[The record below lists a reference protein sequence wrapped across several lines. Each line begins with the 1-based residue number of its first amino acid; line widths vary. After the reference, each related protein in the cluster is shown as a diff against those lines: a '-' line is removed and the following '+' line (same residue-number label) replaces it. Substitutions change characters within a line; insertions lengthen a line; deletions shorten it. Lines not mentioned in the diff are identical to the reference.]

1 MLASIL
7 KVHDAVCG
15 VEPSIGVSKGRA
27 SFGLFS
33 LGRSRHPAGEAA
45 SLTRKLTEVT
55 ALCQSTNSLGYSPL
69 TPVKGK
75 RPLGLT
81 QELKS
86 VVIIARASRREPALC
101 RRSFY
106 LALSLIVLGS
116 WRVDNTCAST
126 HDFYKGKTVR
136 ILVGASAGGAF
147 DAWGRMVGR
156 HLGKQIPG
164 NPVVVVENVTGAGG
178 LILANQVYKTN
189 KPDGLTIATFN
200 GGLLM
205 GQILARPGI
214 EFDARRFEYLGVPA
228 KFDSV
233 CAFSKASG
241 ITSFEKWKTSKTPV
255 KVGGTAPGSNLV
267 DIPKVLM
274 AVFGLP
280 TQIITGY
287 KGFAEIRLAVDGGEL
302 AGACGGWDGLKLL
315 WGKQIEAGD
324 VVAIMQT
331 RSQPLTDLP
340 KVPLVMDFAGSDDD
354 RQLIEL
360 GIQFPALLSLTYA
373 LPPGTPKDRVQLLR
387 KAFLDTLASPDMIA
401 DVQRARL
408 NVDAASGEALQK
420 TVDRLFTLTPV
431 MASRLKEI
439 LK

>member
-1 MLASIL
+1 MLRWIICVASIYIMLAAWSI
-7 KVHDAVCG
+7 D
-15 VEPSIGVSKGRA
+15 
-27 SFGLFS
+27 
-33 LGRSRHPAGEAA
+33 
-45 SLTRKLTEVT
+45 
-55 ALCQSTNSLGYSPL
+55 
-69 TPVKGK
+69 
-75 RPLGLT
+75 
-81 QELKS
+81 
-86 VVIIARASRREPALC
+86 
-101 RRSFY
+101 
-106 LALSLIVLGS
+106 GS
-116 WRVDNTCAST
+116 GAST

-147 DAWGRMVGR
+147 DTWGRMVGR

-189 KPDGLTIATFN
+189 RPDGLTIATFN

-205 GQILARPGI
+205 GQILGRPGI
-214 EFDARRFEYLGVPA
+214 EFDARKFEYLGVPA

-241 ITSFEKWKTSKTPV
+241 ISSFEKWKTSKTPV

-315 WGKQIEAGD
+315 WGRQIEAGD
-324 VVAIMQT
+324 VVAIVQT
-331 RSQPLTDLP
+331 RSQPLADLP
-340 KVPLVMDFAGSDDD
+340 KVPLVMDFATNDDD
-354 RQLIEL
+354 RQLIEV
-360 GIQFPALLSLTYA
+360 GIQFPALLSLAYA
-373 LPPGTPKDRVQLLR
+373 LPPATPKDRVQLLR
-387 KAFLDTLASPDMIA
+387 KAFIDTLASPDMFA

-408 NVDAASGEALQK
+408 VADPATGEELQK
-420 TVDRLFTLTPV
+420 IIDRLFKLPPAV
-431 MASRLKEI
+431 AGRLKEI

>member
-1 MLASIL
+1 M
-7 KVHDAVCG
+7 
-15 VEPSIGVSKGRA
+15 GRR
-27 SFGLFS
+27 FVLF
-33 LGRSRHPAGEAA
+33 LLVAAA
-45 SLTRKLTEVT
+45 SVT
-55 ALCQSTNSLGYSPL
+55 IVAND
-69 TPVKGK
+69 V
-75 RPLGLT
+75 
-81 QELKS
+81 
-86 VVIIARASRREPALC
+86 
-101 RRSFY
+101 
-106 LALSLIVLGS
+106 LA
-116 WRVDNTCAST
+116 TT
-126 HDFYKGKTVR
+126 HDFYTGKTVR

-147 DAWGRMVGR
+147 DTWGRMVGR

-178 LILANQVYKTN
+178 LILANQFFKTT
-189 KPDGLTIATFN
+189 KPDGMTLATFN

-205 GQILARPGI
+205 GQMLGRPGI
-214 EFDARRFEYLGVPA
+214 EFDARKFEYLGVPT

-241 ITSFEKWKTSKTPV
+241 ITSFERWKTAKAPV

-302 AGACGGWDGLKLL
+302 GGACGGWDGIKLL

-324 VVAIMQT
+324 VTVVMQT
-331 RSQPLTDLP
+331 KAQPLADLP
-340 KVPLVMDFAGSDDD
+340 KVPLVMDLVSNDDD
-354 RQLIEL
+354 RQLIEV
-360 GIQFPALLSLTYA
+360 GIQFPALLGLTYV
-373 LPPGTPKDRVQLLR
+373 LPPGTPKNHVQILR
-387 KAFLDTLASPDMIA
+387 KAFMDTLASPDFLA

-408 NVDAASGEALQK
+408 VTDAATGEEMQK
-420 TVDRLFTLTPV
+420 TVERLFSLRPAV
-431 MASRLKEI
+431 ANRLKEI

>member
-1 MLASIL
+1 MFRKNICHVIVITCFAVSI
-7 KVHDAVCG
+7 
-15 VEPSIGVSKGRA
+15 VEN
-27 SFGLFS
+27 
-33 LGRSRHPAGEAA
+33 
-45 SLTRKLTEVT
+45 
-55 ALCQSTNSLGYSPL
+55 AL
-69 TPVKGK
+69 
-75 RPLGLT
+75 
-81 QELKS
+81 
-86 VVIIARASRREPALC
+86 
-101 RRSFY
+101 
-106 LALSLIVLGS
+106 
-116 WRVDNTCAST
+116 AST

-147 DAWGRMVGR
+147 DTWGRMIGR

-178 LILANQVYKTN
+178 LILANQVYKTTRS
-189 KPDGLTIATFN
+189 DGLTIATFN

-205 GQILARPGI
+205 GQILGRPGI

-241 ITSFEKWKTSKTPV
+241 IISLERWKTSKTPV

-274 AVFGLP
+274 AVLGLP

-315 WGKQIEAGD
+315 WGRQIEAGE
-324 VVAIMQT
+324 VAVAIQT
-331 RSQPLTDLP
+331 RSQPLADLP
-340 KVPLVMDFAGSDDD
+340 KVPVVMDFASNDDD
-354 RQLIEL
+354 RQLIEV
-360 GIQFPALLSLTYA
+360 GIQFPALLSLAYA
-373 LPPGTPKDRVQLLR
+373 LPPGTPPDRVQLLR
-387 KAFLDTLASPDMIA
+387 KAFADTLVSPDMLA

-408 NVDAASGEALQK
+408 VADPASGEELQRI
-420 TVDRLFTLTPV
+420 VDRLFKLPPAIAV
-431 MASRLKEI
+431 KLKEI

>member
-1 MLASIL
+1 MFRKNICHVIVITCFAVSIAVNALA
-7 KVHDAVCG
+7 
-15 VEPSIGVSKGRA
+15 
-27 SFGLFS
+27 
-33 LGRSRHPAGEAA
+33 
-45 SLTRKLTEVT
+45 T
-55 ALCQSTNSLGYSPL
+55 
-69 TPVKGK
+69 
-75 RPLGLT
+75 
-81 QELKS
+81 
-86 VVIIARASRREPALC
+86 
-101 RRSFY
+101 
-106 LALSLIVLGS
+106 
-116 WRVDNTCAST
+116 T

-147 DAWGRMVGR
+147 DTWGRMIGR

-178 LILANQVYKTN
+178 LILANQVYKTTRS
-189 KPDGLTIATFN
+189 DGLTIATFN

-205 GQILARPGI
+205 GQILGRPGI

-241 ITSFEKWKTSKTPV
+241 IISLERWKTSKTPV

-274 AVFGLP
+274 AVLGLP

-315 WGKQIEAGD
+315 WGRQIEAGE
-324 VVAIMQT
+324 VAVAIQT
-331 RSQPLTDLP
+331 RSQPLADLP
-340 KVPLVMDFAGSDDD
+340 KVPVVMDFASNDDD
-354 RQLIEL
+354 RQLIEV
-360 GIQFPALLSLTYA
+360 GIQFPALLSLAYA
-373 LPPGTPKDRVQLLR
+373 LPPGTPPDRVQLLR
-387 KAFLDTLASPDMIA
+387 KAFADTLVSPDMLA

-408 NVDAASGEALQK
+408 VADPASGEELQRI
-420 TVDRLFTLTPV
+420 VDRLFKLPPAIAV
-431 MASRLKEI
+431 KLKEI